1 MTIKPSAFSAKE
13 LSSSFKPNSPF
24 VDNPV
29 SEVDAVLSKMV
40 ADPRRGLSPRQRAG
54 ISGRALNNGT
64 LQRIS
69 QRTSADI
76 QDAQSLLQVL
86 PDLELAMQIL
96 ISSILSPK
104 DLGRAKIGY
113 TVDKGRFNSDV
124 TSKLVACVQEFFDRT
139 YRIND
144 LLPKILEDV
153 LFIRGSYPLMVLP
166 ENVIDT
172 IINNPDRV
180 SFESVVSSEAYKN
193 WMSDSIGLLGPA
205 VIPEGKTGTSWGL
218 EHEGGYAQYETKL
231 FAYESEKRDRKTDLD
246 LKITVSDNPDIFKR
260 RLLEDRLRQAR
271 VSDQLNRR
279 GLGNVL
285 NKGKGKRSQVS
296 VERLQSGNEAI
307 SASQAVGGGGI
318 GNVTGTVRSFSDHG
332 LYNNR
337 RSHRV
342 SQVSTIPNADQV
354 SRPSV
359 GHPLVMK
366 LPAESVIPAHV
377 PGEPENH
384 IGFFVLLDERGNAV
398 CYESSRD
405 YYSDMGMM
413 LKQNESMTSQIIQ
426 TTRRVTNGQR
436 DPNVLEDQRQ
446 LTEAYID
453 LVEMDL
459 QARLK
464 NGAYGDN
471 VQIARPEEAY
481 RLMMARTYSQRI
493 TQLLWVPAEMLT
505 YIAFDYN
512 EYGIGVSLL
521 QKSKIIGGIRATL
534 LFANTMAGIKNSIA
548 RTRLQITLD
557 PDDPEPDMTVEEYI
571 HNYVRQSRG
580 MLPVGINEPNDI
592 VAHLNN
598 AAVEVEVEGDNPRY
612 PNTKMLVES
621 YQSDKGK
628 PDTELEDSM
637 RDRHLMALGIP
648 PELLVQAKNLEFATQ
663 IVQNNLLMTRNVMKY
678 QDLFLPFIE
687 EHVVR
692 YVVSSQPLMDELREL
707 VRANI
712 DTLSAAQ
719 KNDQQEADASGKLD
733 VDDQDLKALVGA
745 VKDTNTDDTV
755 GVDAVIYE
763 FLQSLRLTLPTPET
777 NAIRNQK
784 EALADYDEAL
794 EKMLNYWFSEDF
806 LTQDF
811 LGPMASVVGPTK
823 AALKAHLMRQY
834 CRSNNILPEL
844 DDLTVVDS
852 LEGPAIDLMK
862 TVLGHQDGLS
872 ASLLSFMKHV
882 YEQQQKITPQF
893 EKAQQNAG
901 GDQGGFGGGF
911 GGGGGFSDTGTLDGG
926 DAGAGVDPAS
936 GAGLD
941 MNLDMPAGP
950 DATGGGGEGD
960 DPLGDLPPLT

>member
-1 MTIKPSAFSAKE
+1 MTIKPSAFSSKE
-13 LSSSFKPNSPF
+13 LSSSFKPVSPF
-24 VDNPV
+24 TDAPI

-113 TVDKGRFNSDV
+113 TVDRGRFNSDV
-124 TSKLVACVQEFFDRT
+124 TTKLVTCVQEFFDNT

-153 LFIRGSYPLMVLP
+153 LFIRGSYPVMVLP

-180 SFESVVSSEAYKN
+180 SFESVINSDAYRT
-193 WMSDSIGLLGPA
+193 WMSDSIGLLGPSQL
-205 VIPEGKTGTSWGL
+205 ENGQTGTSWGM

-231 FAYESEKRDRKTDLD
+231 FAYREDNRKQKAEFDPM
-246 LKITVSDNPDIFKR
+246 ITVSDNPDILKR
-260 RLLEDRLRQAR
+260 RLLEERLRQAR

-279 GLGNVL
+279 GLGNRL
-285 NKGKGKRSQVS
+285 HTGKGRRSSVS
-296 VERLQSGNEAI
+296 VERLASGNEAI

-337 RSHRV
+337 RSQRV

-359 GHPLVMK
+359 GHPLVIK
-366 LPAESVIPAHV
+366 LPAESVIPVHV

-384 IGFFVLLDERGNAV
+384 IGYFVLLDERGNAV

-413 LKQNESMTSQIIQ
+413 LKQNESMTSQLIQ
-426 TTRRVTNGQR
+426 TTRRVSVGQR
-436 DPNVLEDQRQ
+436 DPNNLEDQRQ
-446 LTEAYID
+446 LQEAYID

-459 QARLK
+459 QGRLK
-464 NGAYGDN
+464 NGAYGEN

-481 RLMMARTYSQRI
+481 RLMMARSYSQRI
-493 TQLLWVPAEMLT
+493 TQLLWVPAEMMT

-512 EYGIGVSLL
+512 EYGIGISLL

-557 PDDPEPDMTVEEYI
+557 QDDPEPDMTVEEYI

-592 VAHLNN
+592 IAHLNN

-648 PELLVQAKNLEFATQ
+648 PELIVQAKNLEFATQ

-712 DTLSAAQ
+712 DTLSTAQ
-719 KNDQQEADASGKLD
+719 KNDQNEADATGKVD
-733 VDDQDLKALVGA
+733 VDDKDLKALVGQ
-745 VKDTNTDDTV
+745 VRNKDIDDTV

-777 NAIRNQK
+777 NVIRNQK
-784 EALADYDEAL
+784 DALTDYEDAL
-794 EKMLNYWFSEDF
+794 EKMLSYWFSEEF
-806 LTQDF
+806 LTSDF
-811 LGPMASVVGPTK
+811 FGEMSSVVGPTK
-823 AALKAHLMRQY
+823 AAIKAHMMRQY

-844 DDLTVVDS
+844 DDLTSMDS
-852 LEGPAIDLMK
+852 LEGPSLDLMK
-862 TVLGHQDGLS
+862 TVLGHQDGLRG
-872 ASLLSFMKHV
+872 SLLSFMKHV
-882 YEQQQKITPQF
+882 FEQQKIANPQYD
-893 EKAQQNAG
+893 KAKEAVG
-901 GDQGGFGGGF
+901 GDAGGFGGDF

-926 DAGAGVDPAS
+926 DVTNDPAS
-936 GAGLD
+936 TDGLD
-941 MNLDMPAGP
+941 ATLSMPSGP
-950 DATGGGGEGD
+950 SDSDSEDEEGT
-960 DPLGDLPPLT
+960 DPLGDLPPI